1 MQRMGMALGVKP
13 EAIAEYKRLHLAVWP
28 EFLALLSDH
37 GITNYTIFLREPENM
52 LFGYWEYV
60 GSDFEADMEIMAA
73 SPLTVAWNALCMP
86 LQQPL
91 ASINPSEWWAPMEGV
106 FHHD

>member
-1 MQRMGMALGVKP
+1 
-13 EAIAEYKRLHLAVWP
+13 
-28 EFLALLSDH
+28 
-37 GITNYTIFLREPENM
+37 M

-60 GSDFEADMEIMAA
+60 GSDFEADMEIMSA